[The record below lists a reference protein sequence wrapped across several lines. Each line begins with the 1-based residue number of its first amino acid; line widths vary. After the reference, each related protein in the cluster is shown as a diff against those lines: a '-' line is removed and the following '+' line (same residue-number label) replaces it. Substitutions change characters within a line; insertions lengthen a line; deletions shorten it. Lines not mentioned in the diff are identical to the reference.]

1 MKSDIENALR
11 EASEVWL
18 TTFDAVG
25 NPGSVPI
32 WFLYADDKVYVAT
45 GRGSKKVL
53 KLQATPKVGI
63 RVRGSKLT
71 LEATGRIVS
80 DRQMVER
87 VAPILNQKYGGAWG
101 DDTRMIGRLMA
112 EDIVLLEIT
121 LA

>member
-1 MKSDIENALR
+1 M
-11 EASEVWL
+11 WL

-45 GRGSKKVL
+45 RRGSKKVL
-53 KLQATPKVGI
+53 KLQATSPATSKAGI

-80 DRQMVER
+80 DQHIVER
-87 VAPILNQKYGGAWG
+87 VAPLLNQKYGGAWG